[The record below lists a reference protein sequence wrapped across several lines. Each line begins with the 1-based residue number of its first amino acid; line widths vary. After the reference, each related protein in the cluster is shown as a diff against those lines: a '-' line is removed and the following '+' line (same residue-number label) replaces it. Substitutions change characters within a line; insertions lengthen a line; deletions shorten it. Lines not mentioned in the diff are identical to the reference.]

1 MIGLA
6 VSLLLSPTTACG
18 GTQQSTGPIPAG
30 DDWNSASLA
39 PYPAIPVSSIASIP
53 PGQCAWIN
61 AGNAAFAAANPGTAA
76 GAALDGTGPS
86 GQGWT
91 FTWAGAAVEA
101 QVEAGISIT
110 DYYPWVV
117 NQPAVN
123 VANGARFGSAS
134 PLSGQLSA
142 NPYNGAGNIGEVGG
156 AVFNIQY
163 APQPGAPA
171 INVGNL
177 HWIQAY
183 TGTIYGNAF
192 GPILDNGGFAPGNAG
207 GFPATPGGAAA
218 AYSTQNSF
226 SPFYDYS
233 GAAGTWGARLP
244 IAARGS
250 WTDPRY
256 RNSIAQRRANTR

>member
-1 MIGLA
+1 MRCQFLSVCCGTLRARRIVPPFIPMIGLA
-6 VSLLLSPTTACG
+6 VGVLLLPSIALG

-30 DDWNSASLA
+30 DDWNSASLN
-39 PYPAIPVSSIASIP
+39 PYPAIPVSTIGSIP

-61 AGNAAFAAANPGTAA
+61 AGTAAFAAANPGTAA
-76 GAALDGTGPS
+76 GAALDGTGSS

-101 QVEAGISIT
+101 QVEAGIGIT

-163 APQPGAPA
+163 APQPGAGHQCRQP
-171 INVGNL
+171 
-177 HWIQAY
+177 
-183 TGTIYGNAF
+183 
-192 GPILDNGGFAPGNAG
+192 PLDSGIHGYDLWERVWAHPG
-207 GFPATPGGAAA
+207 
-218 AYSTQNSF
+218 
-226 SPFYDYS
+226 
-233 GAAGTWGARLP
+233 
-244 IAARGS
+244 
-250 WTDPRY
+250 
-256 RNSIAQRRANTR
+256 QRRLCAGESGRLSRDPGRRSRRL